1 MLSLAALASSVGSHH
16 AEVWHCLKRHRI
28 PFIRKNGKVF
38 VRKSFRPAVKAFL
51 RPENYALGFE
61 AARSV

>member
-1 MLSLAALASSVGSHH
+1 MLTLSALAASIGSHH

-28 PFIRKNGKVF
+28 PFVRKNGKVY

-51 RPENYALGFE
+51 IPANYALGFE
-61 AARSV
+61 AARNG